1 MLQYFANTERE
12 PVNIIVGIAVKR
24 PMKVRIRAID
34 PFKRGAVYLDRWSTI
49 QGQKD
54 FEIRLP
60 QSPEKLQIKIM
71 SPQASQQDNIEN
83 LVRVTKLE
91 KKELPQYLPCLS
103 GKKVASFL
111 KFAKEFCENAG
122 ILSVGR
128 YQSDDKQYTIDYL
141 SQITNEGKALTTPA
155 RISNQT
161 GRIEISQKSFREMSI
176 PMRMA
181 ILCHEFSHFYLN
193 EVQKDE
199 IEADLN
205 ALTLY
210 MGMGYPII
218 EAHKAFLETFYKHP
232 TEGNKERYIY
242 LKTFIDNFDTL
253 KYTIC
258 SPI

>member
-1 MLQYFANTERE
+1 MLQYFAKTEGK
-12 PVNIIVGIAVKR
+12 PTNIKLGLAVRR
-24 PMKVRIRAID
+24 PLKIRIMAID
-34 PFKRGAVYLDRWSTI
+34 PYKRGAVYIDRVATVEDE
-49 QGQKD
+49 KE

-60 QSPEKLQIKIM
+60 QSPKKLLIKVT
-71 SPQASQQDNIEN
+71 SPQARSQEGLEN
-83 LVRVTKLE
+83 MIRVTKLE
-91 KKELPQYLPCLS
+91 KAELPQHIPCLS
-103 GKKVASFL
+103 GKNVSSFL

-122 ILSVGR
+122 ILSAGR
-128 YQSDDKQYTIDYL
+128 YQSDDKKYTIDYL
-141 SQITNEGKALTTPA
+141 PQIVHEGRVLSTPA

-161 GRIEISQKSFREMSI
+161 GRMEISMRAFRRMSI

-210 MGMGYPII
+210 MGMGYPVI
-218 EAHKAFLETFYKHP
+218 EAHKAFLETFHKAP
-232 TEGNKERYIY
+232 NEMNKERYVY

-253 KYTIC
+253 KHQVC
-258 SPI
+258 FPN